1 MYCVEAA
8 RAVPPPLPAAAADEE
23 LLARAGRDREAFA
36 ELYRRHYG
44 RIGTYLLRRTGDRAA
59 TEDLLAEVFL
69 AALKGVRRFRWRGI
83 GFDHWLYRVA
93 TRAAN
98 RWARARRRRFAP
110 LHLACDVA
118 ARVSPEGADEVTAM
132 LLSLPPRL
140 QSVLSLHYIEGLAV
154 DEVARVLGV
163 RPGTVKSR
171 LSRAREAL
179 KARFGGD
186 A

>member
-1 MYCVEAA
+1 MEAA
-8 RAVPPPLPAAAADEE
+8 RAAPTPLPAAAADEE
-23 LLARAGRDREAFA
+23 LLARAATCRDAFA

-44 RIGTYLLRRTGDRAA
+44 RIGTYLLRRTGDRAT

-98 RWARARRRRFAP
+98 KWARRSRLRRFVP
-110 LHLACDVA
+110 LA
-118 ARVSPEGADEVTAM
+118 AAKGVPARPVRDEADEVTAM
-132 LLSLPPRL
+132 LLGLPPRL
-140 QSVLSLHYIEGLAV
+140 QAVLSLHYLEGLSV
-154 DEVARVLGV
+154 EEVARVVGV

-179 KARFGGD
+179 RSRFGGD
-186 A
+186 L